1 MTKKVNKKVSKERH
15 WGITVLGI
23 LGYIGAVVTFLA
35 GLAMLIF
42 SAYVK
47 DMLDSITTTAE
58 ISSMITALGTIG
70 FIILGIIFIGLA
82 ILDYFIAKG
91 LLNGKN
97 WARIIMIVFAALG
110 ILGSIQPFSII
121 NLIIDGIII
130 WYLGFYKPAINYF
143 K

>member
-23 LGYIGAVVTFLA
+23 LGYIGAAVTFLA

-47 DMLDSITTTAE
+47 DVLDSIATTTE
-58 ISSMITALGTIG
+58 ISSMITALGTVG

-110 ILGSIQPFSII
+110 ILGSIRPFSII